1 MALRLSS
8 FSTLAAPAKL
18 KSRRIRSRTGVA
30 FSFFLLCFLSTSR
43 MKFDT
48 KRRQTQ
54 ALIIAFF
61 WHFEVQEA
69 DSGTLES
76 GVKVVRGLSGW

>member
-1 MALRLSS
+1 
-8 FSTLAAPAKL
+8 
-18 KSRRIRSRTGVA
+18 
-30 FSFFLLCFLSTSR
+30 